1 MKIGRNNNKVK
12 KKNEIKLEVKREKNK
27 SNIQPWKGKL
37 SDLFVSNKANCEKS
51 LVDFNIDDDSTTIDE
66 CDSIIE

>member
-27 SNIQPWKGKL
+27 SNIQPWKRKL
-37 SDLFVSNKANCEKS
+37 SDLFVSNKANCENL
-51 LVDFNIDDDSTTIDE
+51 LVDSSVDHDSTTIYE